1 VVSPKHIDAK
11 EVSKLERKSEPPI
24 TSSGPGRFV
33 QDYFRQLGKL
43 GIPRR
48 LRRRRDVLIG
58 Y

>member
-1 VVSPKHIDAK
+1 MFNI
-11 EVSKLERKSEPPI
+11 
-24 TSSGPGRFV
+24 SGPGRFV

-48 LRRRRDVLIG
+48 RRLRDVLIG